1 MKHTKY
7 FTLAVVAAAVFA
19 FAQIAQ
25 GQTEGKLANMTAGAG
40 SVRWDVTVPNAGGT
54 LTVTAPDGRA
64 FRKAFHGGASPEIN
78 LSDKQFDSL
87 PDGVYNY
94 ELRLTPVLTAA
105 QKEALMKA
113 RGNDDD
119 PESERAARKRPSI
132 PAMSQPGSFAIVNGA
147 IVGPGAI
154 EGQRTASKPA
164 GPTTQPQPTRVSANT
179 VQRLRNHRFS
189 LLRTPDVVTAD
200 DEIIQGSV
208 CVGLDCVVN
217 ETFNFDT
224 IRLKENNTRI
234 GFMDTSSGVGF
245 PTNDWT
251 IRANDSANGGGN
263 FLAFVDQ
270 GPNSTGAET
279 GTIVFEVDAGAP
291 ANSLRVSS
299 AGRVGI
305 KTATPLLDVHA
316 NNSNT
321 PAIRLEQNSGGG
333 FSAQT
338 WDIGANEANWFVRDV
353 TGGSRLPLRIRPGA
367 PTSSIDISASGNVG
381 IGTASPTQLLQI
393 NSAAATQSV
402 LAMSVGGTTHG
413 LWGISGSP
421 DNLIIGAVLGDS
433 SFRSQGKNILF
444 STDSGTSAQLYLKNG
459 GNVGIGT
466 TSPDQKLSVNG
477 DADKTGGNTWLAFSD
492 ERLKN
497 IKGNFNPGL
506 KAVMQL
512 QPIRYEYKPDNAL
525 GLASNGEHIGFGAQ
539 AVQKI
544 IPEAVTKNSAG
555 YLMVNGDPI
564 MWTML
569 NAIKEQQK
577 EIEQLKGQIRKLQT
591 PRRRHR

>member
-25 GQTEGKLANMTAGAG
+25 GQTEGKLANMTAGVCSG
-40 SVRWDVTVPNAGGT
+40 RWDVTVPNAGGT

-64 FRKAFHGGASPEIN
+64 FRKAFRGGASPEIN

-119 PESERAARKRPSI
+119 PESERAARKRPST
-132 PAMSQPGSFAIVNGA
+132 PAMSQSGSFAIVNGT

-217 ETFNFDT
+217 EAFNFDT

-321 PAIRLEQNSGGG
+321 PAIRL
-333 FSAQT
+333 
-338 WDIGANEANWFVRDV
+338 
-353 TGGSRLPLRIRPGA
+353 
-367 PTSSIDISASGNVG
+367 
-381 IGTASPTQLLQI
+381 
-393 NSAAATQSV
+393 
-402 LAMSVGGTTHG
+402 
-413 LWGISGSP
+413 
-421 DNLIIGAVLGDS
+421 
-433 SFRSQGKNILF
+433 
-444 STDSGTSAQLYLKNG
+444 
-459 GNVGIGT
+459 
-466 TSPDQKLSVNG
+466 
-477 DADKTGGNTWLAFSD
+477 
-492 ERLKN
+492 
-497 IKGNFNPGL
+497 
-506 KAVMQL
+506 
-512 QPIRYEYKPDNAL
+512 
-525 GLASNGEHIGFGAQ
+525 
-539 AVQKI
+539 
-544 IPEAVTKNSAG
+544 
-555 YLMVNGDPI
+555 
-564 MWTML
+564 
-569 NAIKEQQK
+569 
-577 EIEQLKGQIRKLQT
+577 
-591 PRRRHR
+591 